1 MQVELKQSF
10 PWAVS
15 WSHSLQQRFIQ
26 HHQTHDIHGEDLMDA
41 VWWGVT
47 MYMWKKY
54 DKALR
59 NRVELLKMKA
69 VDETMTWDL
78 AIKEVFELFTG

>member
-1 MQVELKQSF
+1 
-10 PWAVS
+10 
-15 WSHSLQQRFIQ
+15 
-26 HHQTHDIHGEDLMDA
+26 
-41 VWWGVT
+41 
-47 MYMWKKY
+47 MYDKNKY